1 MVAAAV
7 AADVV
12 VAVVVVVVVDEV
24 ASFRDL
30 ACDADFSATL
40 KTTLMLCDLHMPS
53 ILRWRS
59 SLEEVEMK

>member
-12 VAVVVVVVVDEV
+12 VAVVVVVVDEI

-30 ACDADFSATL
+30 VCDADFSATL